1 MVLATAGG
9 LAAERRFSAG
19 AQRISRQSMALLLY
33 AVMPAVAFFNIA
45 RLEITVDVGAGLVLG
60 WLALGGAALLG
71 YVLATRVLRLSR
83 PATGVLVNTAMHGNT
98 AYLGLPLCVALLGS
112 EHLSEAVA
120 YDVLVQL
127 PIFLIGVAGVGATF
141 GTAGGAGWNERLRA
155 FFLRNPPLWGTVAG
169 LLAPAALAP
178 DLLVD
183 ATRLLVLAMLPVGF
197 FAVGVTMG
205 AESEQGSHPA
215 GAALRCTRSGGHRA
229 ATGGRAPAAAGPRG
243 AADRASARLSPAG
256 GHAGRHQRAGHRP
269 RLRARHGL
277 RLRGDRLDH
286 RGGARGRPRRR
297 DPPVSA

>member
-1 MVLATAGG
+1 MVLATAAG
-9 LAAERRFSAG
+9 LGAERRFGAS
-19 AQRISRQSMALLLY
+19 AQRLSRQSMSLLLY

-45 RLEITVDVGAGLVLG
+45 RLEITVDVGAGLALG
-60 WLALGGAALLG
+60 WLALGGSALLG
-71 YVLATRVLRLSR
+71 FVVATRVLRLSR

-127 PIFLIGVAGVGATF
+127 PIFLIGVAGVGAAF
-141 GTAGGAGWNERLRA
+141 GTAGGADWRERLRA
-155 FFLRNPPLWGTVAG
+155 FFLRNPPLWATVAG

-205 AESEQGSHPA
+205 AESEQGAIPLVPRL
-215 GAALRCTRSGGHRA
+215 GAPEAAAIALRLVVAPLLLLALAAPLIELPPAYLLQA
-229 ATGGRAPAAAGPRG
+229 ATPVGISGLVIAHAYGLDMGFAAAAIAWTTAVVLVVALG
-243 AADRASARLSPAG
+243 AGIL
-256 GHAGRHQRAGHRP
+256 
-269 RLRARHGL
+269 L
-277 RLRGDRLDH
+277 
-286 RGGARGRPRRR
+286 
-297 DPPVSA
+297 

>member
-1 MVLATAGG
+1 VVLATAAG

-19 AQRISRQSMALLLY
+19 AQKVSRRSMSLLLY

-45 RLEITVDVGAGLVLG
+45 RLEITVDVGAGLALG

-71 YVLATRVLRLSR
+71 YLLATRVLHLSR

-141 GTAGGAGWNERLRA
+141 GTVGGGALGERVRA
-155 FFLRNPPLWGTVAG
+155 FFLRNPPLLGAVAG

-178 DLLVD
+178 DVLVD
-183 ATRLLVLAMLPVGF
+183 ATRVLVLAMLPIGF

-205 AESEQGSHPA
+205 AESEQGAIPLVPRF
-215 GAALRCTRSGGHRA
+215 GA
-229 ATGGRAPAAAGPRG
+229 PEAAAV
-243 AADRASARLSPAG
+243 
-256 GHAGRHQRAGHRP
+256 
-269 RLRARHGL
+269 GL
-277 RLRGDRLDH
+277 RLVVAPLLLLALAAPLIELPPAYLLQAATPVGISGLVIAHAYGLDL
-286 RGGARGRPRRR
+286 GFAAAAIAWTTAVVLVAALAAGLLL
-297 DPPVSA
+297 